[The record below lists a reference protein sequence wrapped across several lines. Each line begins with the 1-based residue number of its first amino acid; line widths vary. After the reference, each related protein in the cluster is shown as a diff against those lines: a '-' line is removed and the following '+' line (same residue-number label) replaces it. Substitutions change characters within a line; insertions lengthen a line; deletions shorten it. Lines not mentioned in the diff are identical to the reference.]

1 MGNKLIKKVRKSNKI
16 FPFYY
21 GFSLDLMFWAA
32 MSTLFLT
39 NVKKFN
45 ASEIN
50 SLTAISIITCV
61 FGYFIALKIIKKIGN
76 LKSIRIGNILLL
88 IASLLITFPKSYYGV
103 LIGFVFYQYAFL
115 FKSIDNVLLRNNL
128 KFLGEEDKFF
138 KYQSKGT
145 LIYSLMTL
153 VIAFIAGYLFNIN
166 NYLPMYISI
175 FYCFIN
181 VFLTFFICEAP
192 INLDEKQKEKERF
205 KFNKAI
211 IFILLFQ
218 FLIAALIDIGQT
230 NSKLFLQYNMAEFLN
245 VKKVVLNLSI
255 IIFISRIFRVVS
267 NIFFNKFYDK
277 LQKYLPVILNI
288 LLILSFASVL
298 IGNLIKNGYIGIAI
312 MSFGFMIY
320 LSIRDTTENY
330 GRTIL
335 FSSCEEKYHDDVAI
349 YFSLVRKIGDFLF
362 SLVVSIIL
370 LKLSMKYAFI
380 FLLVM
385 SIVSLYVTI
394 NIYKIAKKV

>member
-181 VFLTFFICEAP
+181 VFLTFFICEA
-192 INLDEKQKEKERF
+192 
-205 KFNKAI
+205 
-211 IFILLFQ
+211 
-218 FLIAALIDIGQT
+218 
-230 NSKLFLQYNMAEFLN
+230 
-245 VKKVVLNLSI
+245 
-255 IIFISRIFRVVS
+255 
-267 NIFFNKFYDK
+267 
-277 LQKYLPVILNI
+277 
-288 LLILSFASVL
+288 
-298 IGNLIKNGYIGIAI
+298 
-312 MSFGFMIY
+312 
-320 LSIRDTTENY
+320 
-330 GRTIL
+330 
-335 FSSCEEKYHDDVAI
+335 
-349 YFSLVRKIGDFLF
+349 
-362 SLVVSIIL
+362 
-370 LKLSMKYAFI
+370 
-380 FLLVM
+380 
-385 SIVSLYVTI
+385 
-394 NIYKIAKKV
+394 